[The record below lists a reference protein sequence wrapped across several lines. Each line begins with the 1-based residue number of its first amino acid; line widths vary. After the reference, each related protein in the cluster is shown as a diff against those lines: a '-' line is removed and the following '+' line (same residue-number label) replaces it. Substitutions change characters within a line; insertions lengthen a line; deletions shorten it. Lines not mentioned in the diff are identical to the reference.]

1 MSLINKML
9 NDLEERQALMGEG
22 RETVLD
28 GLYSAY
34 EVELKNNPD
43 RRKSYFILILVAV
56 VAASLLIFAD
66 NLLPDNITVAESS
79 GNAPPIRA
87 QGALLHE
94 GTITPAESGDKT
106 STTGRIEP
114 APPLD
119 LSLKLDQVLLPTTSA
134 QAGTAI
140 DRPVDNTIASI
151 ALATEGET
159 LLLNI
164 DLPSAPDYRVY
175 ALEDPYR
182 AVVELKNLDYQGEL
196 PDLTTFNYL
205 IAARK
210 HRDTEGNFRLVL
222 ESSRPLAIT
231 NTRLVQMEG
240 QEQSQ
245 TLQVA
250 LAPRAETQSVNSR
263 TVVAEPAVKALS
275 VRAEASAPGDFVKS
289 TREPVP
295 VAPADKL
302 LYEGLKLNDQG
313 KIAEAL
319 DKFYAAVSTD
329 TAHTQVRATLAI
341 TLFKQGQRD
350 LAYAT
355 LKEGLALHPEII
367 AWRTLLAQ
375 AYFDA
380 GDARAA
386 DAALSATHVAI
397 DAAPDFHAL
406 HAAVLQKLDRHQ
418 EAATLYQH
426 LLKLYPANGIWWMG
440 LAISLEALERDSD
453 AIYAYRTALN
463 GQELTPETHQY
474 ITRRIR
480 ALSRKA
486 SDEAT

>member
-34 EVELKNNPD
+34 EVELKDNPD
-43 RRKSYFILILVAV
+43 RRKSYIILVLVGLVAV
-56 VAASLLIFAD
+56 VLLMFVN
-66 NLLPDNITVAESS
+66 NLLPDTFFAADTSAVTPSVNAVAVAERGEVASIK
-79 GNAPPIRA
+79 GNIVR
-87 QGALLHE
+87 
-94 GTITPAESGDKT
+94 T
-106 STTGRIEP
+106 
-114 APPLD
+114 PPLD
-119 LSLKLDQVLLPTTSA
+119 FSLKLDQVLLPTTSA

-151 ALATEGET
+151 ALAAEGDA
-159 LLLNI
+159 LLLNFV
-164 DLPSAPDYRVY
+164 LPSAPDYRVF

-231 NTRLVQMEG
+231 NTRLVQTEG

-263 TVVAEPAVKALS
+263 TVVAEPAVKAPPEVS
-275 VRAEASAPGDFVKS
+275 VRVEASAPGDFVKS
-289 TREPVP
+289 AREPVP
-295 VAPADKL
+295 AAPADKL
-302 LYEGLKLNDQG
+302 LYEGLKLNGQG

-329 TAHTQVRATLAI
+329 SAHTQARATLAI

-350 LAYAT
+350 QAYVT
-355 LKEGLALHPEII
+355 LEEGLALHPEII

-386 DAALSATHVAI
+386 DAALSATQVAI

-463 GQELTPETHQY
+463 GQALTPETHQY